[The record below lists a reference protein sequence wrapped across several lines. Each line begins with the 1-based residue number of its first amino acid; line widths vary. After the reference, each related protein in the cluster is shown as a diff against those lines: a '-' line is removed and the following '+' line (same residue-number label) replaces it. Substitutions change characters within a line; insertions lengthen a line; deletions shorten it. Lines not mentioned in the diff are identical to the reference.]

1 MILYHLSIISLSLYH
16 LSLSLSFSLP
26 PFIFHLSLLNQAH
39 PISAYLQV
47 HLHAGKKED
56 QSHTVREP
64 DGERQVG
71 LAKRRQDVAVCDAE
85 LRRA

>member
-1 MILYHLSIISLSLYH
+1 MILSHLPS
-16 LSLSLSFSLP
+16 LSLSLSLS
-26 PFIFHLSLLNQAH
+26 HLSSLSPQTSSPYLC
-39 PISAYLQV
+39 AYLQV